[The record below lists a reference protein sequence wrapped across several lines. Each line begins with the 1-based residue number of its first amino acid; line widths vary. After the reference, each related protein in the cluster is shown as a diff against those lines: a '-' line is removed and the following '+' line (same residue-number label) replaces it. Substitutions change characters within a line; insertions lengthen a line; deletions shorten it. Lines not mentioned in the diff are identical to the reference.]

1 MLAVIT
7 TVIAGG
13 LIFLRAGFLVATVSV
28 FCGYA
33 AFVAYAYVRSR
44 MWMKDPA
51 MEEALAAGRAP
62 KRAIRIER
70 TVASILIPPVTAF
83 LVDAALFHLLRH

>member
-1 MLAVIT
+1 MLAIIT

-13 LIFLRAGFLVATVSV
+13 LIFFRAGFLVATISV

-33 AFVAYAYVRSR
+33 AFVAYAYLRSR
-44 MWMKDPA
+44 MWMNDPSVA
-51 MEEALAAGRAP
+51 EALAAGRAP

-70 TVASILIPPVTAF
+70 TAAALLIPPVTAY
-83 LVDAALFHLLRH
+83 LVNLALFFALRP